1 MYNKVKP
8 TLRTPKLSSPDPQQL
23 KIWLAAVANKDTQAF
38 RELYDTTSPKLFGFA
53 LRILTKRELAEEVLQ
68 EGFVSVWNNAGSY
81 QASLAAPMTWMTTIV
96 RNKAFDLLRRV
107 DHAVEIDAEA
117 FNKDLMDAMESADPS
132 PLEAL
137 RLTDDA
143 KGLARCMTRLEG
155 LHRQAIALA
164 FYHDLSH
171 SEVAEQLKLPIGT
184 VKTWI
189 RRGLE
194 RLRLCLQKMEGA

>member
-1 MYNKVKP
+1 MS
-8 TLRTPKLSSPDPQQL
+8 TFEPQQL
-23 KIWLAAVANKDTQAF
+23 KIWLAAVAQKDAQAF
-38 RELYDTTSPKLFGFA
+38 RSLYDATSPKLFGFA
-53 LRILTKRELAEEVLQ
+53 LRILIKRELAEEVLQ
-68 EGFVSVWNNAGSY
+68 ESFVSVWNSAGSY

-107 DHAVEIDAEA
+107 DHAVEIDADT
-117 FNKDLMDAMESADPS
+117 FDKDVMDAMESADPTPIES
-132 PLEAL
+132 LQISANSK
-137 RLTDDA
+137 A
-143 KGLARCMTRLEG
+143 LARCLTRLEA

-171 SEVAEQLKLPIGT
+171 SEVAEQLSLPIGT